1 MKWTYFLLIAVLI
14 SSSAFAQDED
24 DAKEDDKERHSVS
37 ISNKGIDIDSKN
49 KEEKV
54 LEANF
59 AMLDLG
65 FNMLMDNTNYSSAA
79 ARNFLNVDASMQNE
93 DLFNLRTGKSI
104 NVNIYPAMLQ
114 YRLLKTKGQ
123 KVYLSTGV
131 GLQMYNFRFDKDI
144 SYVNITKPE
153 VIMDSAD
160 FSKNKLGFTYLS
172 VPLMFTFKTRLVEDN
187 WLIYGF
193 GVTGGYR
200 IASWTKQKSALRGK
214 DKNHDKFNFNDYN
227 ACVTAEIGLEGYF
240 RLYASYQVTALHE
253 NALDQHPF
261 CIGLRFMGI

>member
-1 MKWTYFLLIAVLI
+1 MKWTYFLLMAVLI

-24 DAKEDDKERHSVS
+24 VAKDDDKERHSVS

-65 FNMLMDNTNYSSAA
+65 FNMLMDNTNYSSTA

-131 GLQMYNFRFDKDI
+131 GLQMYNFRFDKDKI
-144 SYVNITKPE
+144 VCQI
-153 VIMDSAD
+153 I
-160 FSKNKLGFTYLS
+160 
-172 VPLMFTFKTRLVEDN
+172 VP
-187 WLIYGF
+187 
-193 GVTGGYR
+193 
-200 IASWTKQKSALRGK
+200 
-214 DKNHDKFNFNDYN
+214 
-227 ACVTAEIGLEGYF
+227 
-240 RLYASYQVTALHE
+240 
-253 NALDQHPF
+253 
-261 CIGLRFMGI
+261 